1 VVIEN
6 SDQRVREFVR
16 LLAVCERR
24 LDNYV
29 LTLVP
34 NWADAEDIVQQ
45 TKLRLWEQ
53 FEQYD
58 YAKDFGAWACTV
70 AYWEVATFRTRASRS
85 RVLFSQAALDRISKE
100 ALNAAIGSDS
110 RMHLLRQCI
119 EKLTQWQRELL
130 LRCCVAS
137 ESVKEVAIEL
147 GRKVDSTRK
156 AILRIRR
163 ELYRCV
169 EDARTEGERP

>member
-1 VVIEN
+1 MEGN
-6 SDQRVREFVR
+6 DQRGREFVR
-16 LLAVCERR
+16 LLAACERR

-34 NWADAEDIVQQ
+34 NWADAEDVVQQ

-58 YAKDFGAWACTV
+58 DAKDFGAWACTV
-70 AYWEVATFRTRASRS
+70 AYWEVLTFRTRTTRS
-85 RVLFSQAALDRISKE
+85 HLLFSQAALDRVSKE
-100 ALNAAIGSDS
+100 ASNVVANSDS

-137 ESVKEVAIEL
+137 ESVRDVAVEL
-147 GRKVDSTRK
+147 DRKVDSTRK

-169 EDARTEGERP
+169 EDARMEGKQP